1 MNRLFCTKSFILIF
15 IAFSLQSTAGQNY
28 TYKKAT
34 ADGIGKIYQGREIS
48 KVMGH
53 FGAPWL
59 ERSSR
64 ESEENPTL
72 AVDLLQLTKK
82 MVVVDFGAGSGYF
95 TSKLAKQCSIVY
107 AVDVQKEMLDLN
119 ASQMKKKGI
128 GNVKYILGNVSSTNL
143 PKNTFDL
150 FLLVDV
156 YHELEYP
163 FEIMKDIKST
173 LKTKGKVVLLEYRK
187 EDPSVP
193 IKPLHKM
200 SVKQVTKEMQH
211 AGFVLIEN
219 IQKLPRQHMLIFGK
233 S

>member
-1 MNRLFCTKSFILIF
+1 MIRLFCTKSLILIF
-15 IAFSLQSTAGQNY
+15 MALTIQSSAGQNY
-28 TYKKAT
+28 IYKKAT

-95 TSKLAKQCSIVY
+95 TSKLAKRCSVVY

-128 GNVKYILGNVSSTNL
+128 GNVKYILGDVSSTNL

-200 SVKQVTKEMQH
+200 SVKQVTREMQH
-211 AGFVLIEN
+211 AGFLLIEN

>member
-1 MNRLFCTKSFILIF
+1 MIRLFCTKSLILIF
-15 IAFSLQSTAGQNY
+15 IALLIQSTAGQNY
-28 TYKKAT
+28 TYKKGT

-128 GNVKYILGNVSSTNL
+128 GNVKYILGDVSSTNL

-150 FLLVDV
+150 FLLV
-156 YHELEYP
+156 
-163 FEIMKDIKST
+163 
-173 LKTKGKVVLLEYRK
+173 
-187 EDPSVP
+187 
-193 IKPLHKM
+193 
-200 SVKQVTKEMQH
+200 
-211 AGFVLIEN
+211 
-219 IQKLPRQHMLIFGK
+219 
-233 S
+233 

>member
-1 MNRLFCTKSFILIF
+1 MIRLFCTKSLILIF
-15 IAFSLQSTAGQNY
+15 IALLIQSTAGQNY

-95 TSKLAKQCSIVY
+95 TSKLAKRCSVVY

-128 GNVKYILGNVSSTNL
+128 GNVKYILGDVSSTNL